1 MRKAKEGLR
10 GEFALCIHFLGVGPR
25 LPIRKARTHKT
36 RQNRMEGKEVV
47 KTKQVGSREQKCHL
61 FCIFSKWSAYETAAP
76 DSPPARPHAPFPP
89 GSLSLPPPPL
99 QCAKASKYAYCTRT
113 GVQDDLQDG
122 KKGELS
128 CRNAL
133 IPSDLIEQLLNV
145 PVFVW
150 IQGRLHCGVYNRL
163 QLWQARRWHGPSVL

>member
-1 MRKAKEGLR
+1 MYSLAGR
-10 GEFALCIHFLGVGPR
+10 GAPPAHTEAY
-25 LPIRKARTHKT
+25 THKT
-36 RQNRMEGKEVV
+36 RQNREEGKEVV